1 MLRLFSLSS
10 SLLLRCAIAAAEAPS
25 WLCLLLGYFFVASAV
40 LSAQQLF
47 PAGVQRV
54 GLLLL
59 LLQLGTALDEVLG
72 AIANSSTSTSESL
85 GGTEARD
92 ALVRQTLL
100 LLQQLIVAAKKL
112 EPWKPVSPAR
122 AAEETR
128 QKAKQ
133 RPMDVSDLEVSN
145 S

>member
-1 MLRLFSLSS
+1 M
-10 SLLLRCAIAAAEAPS
+10 
-25 WLCLLLGYFFVASAV
+25 
-40 LSAQQLF
+40 
-47 PAGVQRV
+47 
-54 GLLLL
+54 